1 MTHRRQPLSSLEFEA
16 IYSKVPRATVEVVI
30 ASAQGVVLALRHE
43 QSWNGLWHIPGGTI
57 LYKESV
63 SDAIHRIAREELGV
77 TVEIGQLLGYI
88 EYPSE
93 EKERGFGW
101 SIGLAFH
108 CTLTSE
114 VDSDRWQQEQI
125 QFFQELPVKMVEE
138 QRQLLRSILERSAFT

>member
-1 MTHRRQPLSSLEFEA
+1 MTHRRQPLSALEFEA
-16 IYSKVPRATVEVVI
+16 IYSKVPRVTVEVVVV
-30 ASAQGVVLALRHE
+30 SEQGVVLVLRQE
-43 QSWNGLWHIPGGTI
+43 QSWQGLWHIPGGTI

-63 SDAIHRIAREELGV
+63 HDAIHRIAREELRV

-114 VDSDRWQQEQI
+114 IDVARWQQEQI
-125 QFFQELPVKMVEE
+125 QFFQELPALMVEE
-138 QRQLLRSILERSAFT
+138 QRHILKEVLER